1 VIDGNVR
8 NGENEENAGRVV
20 ARSALDTQNHFPV
33 TVIAKKKTLGF
44 SS

>member
-1 VIDGNVR
+1 VIE
-8 NGENEENAGRVV
+8 ENEGREV
-20 ARSALDTQNHFPV
+20 ARPALDTQNLFPV

>member
-1 VIDGNVR
+1 MK
-8 NGENEENAGRVV
+8 NEGSVV
-20 ARSALDTQNHFPV
+20 ARPALDTQNHFPV